1 VSGSAVSAPDRY
13 GQAIAMNTIFLMELL
28 LFYGAVLVWAGWE
41 LWSVRPSLDKA
52 AKKRDAASK
61 KAARHPER

>member
-1 VSGSAVSAPDRY
+1 
-13 GQAIAMNTIFLMELL
+13 MNTIFLMELL